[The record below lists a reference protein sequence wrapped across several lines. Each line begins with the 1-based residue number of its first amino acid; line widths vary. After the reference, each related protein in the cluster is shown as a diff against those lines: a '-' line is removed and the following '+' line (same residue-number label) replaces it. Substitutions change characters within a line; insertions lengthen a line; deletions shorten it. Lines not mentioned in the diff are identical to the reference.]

1 LCVDTQ
7 CVSCVH
13 AARKMQSPRDRDKKG
28 AQGVQPAVLEKG
40 AVCSGWF
47 LQQILD
53 IRGPGVGVG

>member
-1 LCVDTQ
+1 
-7 CVSCVH
+7 
-13 AARKMQSPRDRDKKG
+13 MQSPRDRDKKG